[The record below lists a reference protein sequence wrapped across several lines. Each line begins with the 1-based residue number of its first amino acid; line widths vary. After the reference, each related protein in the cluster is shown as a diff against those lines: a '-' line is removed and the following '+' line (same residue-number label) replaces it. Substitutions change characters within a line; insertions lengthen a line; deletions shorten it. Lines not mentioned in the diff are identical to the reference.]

1 MAESLIIRLGSNAT
15 DGVQWLIWSAGD
27 AEIIASGELP
37 NAMHLT
43 ELTEKASLRPVVA
56 LVPACDVA
64 FKRLK
69 VPAKSP
75 RAMKLA
81 APYMLEDDLAQDVEQ
96 LFFAYGSPNLDDDD
110 NNCFLTAVDRQ
121 QMALWLSWLSDAN
134 IQVQK
139 LIPDALLLPEHEGS
153 WSCVE
158 LFGQVLAKQ
167 DAWFATAIEHELFDT
182 LLGRWSSKSD
192 KGESIKLHG
201 YSPINIP
208 EHLST
213 IELVSEPEELPL
225 ALLAKNIASIKFN
238 LLQGEFQVKRKR
250 SSTNKVWLVAA
261 SVAAFTLLTNLG
273 LKSVKMWQINAQQ
286 AQLEQQIID
295 TYKQAFPETKRVR
308 ISTIRSQL
316 KRKMAE
322 VGGGSD
328 EQNFL
333 VMINK
338 LQPAFSQ
345 VSNLKPDSLKFDA
358 KRNEIRLQATGK
370 SYQEFEQ
377 FKALLEKEQLNVSQG
392 AQNNHGESIS
402 GSFSITTSS
411 TRSR

>member
-37 NAMHLT
+37 NAKHLT
-43 ELTEKASLRPVVA
+43 ELTDKAAHRPVVA

-69 VPAKSP
+69 VPAKSA
-75 RAMKLA
+75 RAMRLA

-96 LFFAYGSPNLDDDD
+96 LFFAYGTPNLDDSD
-110 NNCFLTAVDRQ
+110 NNCFLTAVERQ
-121 QMALWLSWLSDAN
+121 QMTQWLSWLRDAD
-134 IQVQK
+134 IQAHK
-139 LIPDALLLPEHEGS
+139 MIPDALLLPEHEGS

-158 LFGQVLAKQ
+158 LFGQVLVKQ
-167 DAWFATAIEHELFDT
+167 DAWFATAVEHELFDT
-182 LLGRWSSKSD
+182 LLGRWSVES
-192 KGESIKLHG
+192 GEGEPTKLHG
-201 YSPINIP
+201 YSPVNLP
-208 EHLST
+208 EQLSA
-213 IELVSEPEELPL
+213 IELISEPEELPL
-225 ALLAKNIASIKFN
+225 ALLAKHITSAKFN

-250 SSTNKVWLVAA
+250 SSTNKVWLIAA
-261 SVAAFTLLTNLG
+261 GVAAFALVTNLG
-273 LKSVKMWQINAQQ
+273 FKSIKLWQLNTQQ
-286 AQLEQQIID
+286 EQLEQQIVD

-308 ISTIRSQL
+308 VSTIRSQL

-322 VGGGSD
+322 VGGGSS

-333 VMINK
+333 VMLNK

-345 VSNLKPDSLKFDA
+345 VSNLKPDSLKFDG

-370 SYQEFEQ
+370 SYQDFER
-377 FKALLEKEQLNVSQG
+377 FKALLEKEQLSVSQG
-392 AQNNHGESIS
+392 AQNNHGDSIS
-402 GSFSITTSS
+402 GSFSITTS
-411 TRSR
+411 TRGR